1 MILEIEDGSNIMII
15 GPPLVGK
22 VSLVKEIVW
31 GEIEKGSG
39 VIYVTTKETGEEI
52 LKQFE
57 NVDIKVI
64 DCVSKLAIS
73 DVTDSENIRR
83 VASPLDLTGITVGVN
98 KFLEEYFKQGKTAVV
113 IFDSLSNLLMYS
125 NLQTVFRFL
134 HVLTTRIRA
143 AKAKALYIVE
153 EGMHDEKTIA
163 TLKQIFSGVIELKEE
178 NDKRLFRFRS
188 SKMRSDWELIENSMV
203 S

>member
-1 MILEIEDGSNIMII
+1 MMIWEIEGGSNIMVI
-15 GPPLVGK
+15 GPPLIGK

-52 LKQFE
+52 LREFE
-57 NVDIKVI
+57 NVDIRVI

-73 DVTDSENIRR
+73 DVSDTENIKR
-83 VASPLDLTGITVGVN
+83 VASPLDLTGISVGVN
-98 KFLEEYFKQGKTAVV
+98 KFLEEYFKQGKTAVIV
-113 IFDSLSNLLMYS
+113 FDSLSNLLMYS

-143 AKAKALYIVE
+143 AKAKAIYIVE
-153 EGMHDEKTIA
+153 EGMHDEKTVA
-163 TLKQIFSGVIELKEE
+163 TLKQIFNGVIELKEE
-178 NDKRLFRFRS
+178 NDKRFFRFKS
-188 SKMRSDWELIENSMV
+188 SKVRSDWELVDSMV

>member
-1 MILEIEDGSNIMII
+1 MYKRQ
-15 GPPLVGK
+15 PLVGK
-22 VSLVKEIVW
+22 VSLIKKILRDEI
-31 GEIEKGSG
+31 GRGLG

-57 NVDIKVI
+57 NADVRVI

-73 DVTDSENIRR
+73 DVTDTEKIKR
-83 VASPLDLTGITVGVN
+83 VASPLDLTGISVGVN
-98 KFLEEYFKQGKTAVV
+98 KFLEEYFKQGKTAIVV
-113 IFDSLSNLLMYS
+113 FDSLSNLLMYS

-153 EGMHDEKTIA
+153 EGMHDEKTVA
-163 TLKQIFSGVIELKEE
+163 TLKQIFNGVIEMKEE
-178 NDKRLFRFRS
+178 DNKRFFRLITSKVRNDWKEFLV
-188 SKMRSDWELIENSMV
+188 ENLV
-203 S
+203 VN